1 MTIADLK
8 LNQSGKIISI
18 NGKGFLRHRL
28 MEMGFT
34 PQTIVTLTKVAPFGD
49 PLELTIRN
57 YEISIRKEDASLIE
71 IAEIKR

>member
-8 LNQSGKIISI
+8 LNQKGRIISI
-18 NGKGFLRHRL
+18 NGKGLLRHRL

-34 PQTIVTLTKVAPFGD
+34 PQTIVTLRKVAPFGD

-57 YEISIRKEDASLIE
+57 YEISIRKDEAKMIE
-71 IAEIKR
+71 IMEIKE